1 MWIMMPV
8 IAKTWSVLCLCA
20 IKVGDLVAGI
30 VKVQGEIKK
39 LIYHNYFDIFN
50 KDKLRIASP
59 LVVVGS
65 VCLQVKVS
73 ELLLWH
79 IHTTFLLLLELC
91 FLCTSHTLGF
101 CIGFTLS
108 LPQVCSRNS

>member
-1 MWIMMPV
+1 MLG
-8 IAKTWSVLCLCA
+8 IAEIWSVLCLFA

-39 LIYHNYFDIFN
+39 LIYHNYYDTFN
-50 KDKLRIASP
+50 KDKLRIVGP

-73 ELLLWH
+73 ELMLRH
-79 IHTTFLLLLELC
+79 IHTTFLLLPELR
-91 FLCTSHTLGF
+91 FL
-101 CIGFTLS
+101 
-108 LPQVCSRNS
+108 